1 MDSRSHKTP
10 QTRFYT
16 HSHTAQ
22 DVCVPVF
29 LPLRKNDD
37 EFTLSRLDEGNM
49 IKEGKDPLLTRS
61 HSSQLIKALH

>member
-10 QTRFYT
+10 QTRLYT

-22 DVCVPVF
+22 DECVPVF

>member
-1 MDSRSHKTP
+1 MTQSHKTP
-10 QTRFYT
+10 QARLYT

-49 IKEGKDPLLTRS
+49 IKGGKDPLLTRI